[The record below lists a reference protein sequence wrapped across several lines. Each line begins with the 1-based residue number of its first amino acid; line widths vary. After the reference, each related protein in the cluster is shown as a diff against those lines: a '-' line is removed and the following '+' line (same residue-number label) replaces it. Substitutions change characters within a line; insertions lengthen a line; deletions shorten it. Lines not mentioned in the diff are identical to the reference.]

1 MSLVKWEDKD
11 LYDPWGDLKDLQ
23 DEINDLFE
31 VDRFPATTGLFD
43 RSLSPAL
50 DVIEGDQDFTV
61 RCELPGIEKKD
72 LDVTITSN
80 ILTIKGEKKG
90 KTEEGESDYFKK
102 ESWSGSF
109 QRTVSLPNTADSEK
123 LSAELKDGILTVKLP
138 KKEEAKPKQISV
150 KIN

>member
-1 MSLVKWEDKD
+1 MSLVKWEDQD
-11 LYDPWGDLKDLQ
+11 LYDPWGDLKSLQ

-50 DVIEGDQDFTV
+50 DVIEGDQDITV
-61 RCELPGIEKKD
+61 RCELPGIEQKD

-80 ILTIKGEKKG
+80 ILTIKGEKRG
-90 KTEEGESDYFKK
+90 KTEEGKSDYFKK

-109 QRTVSLPNTADSEK
+109 QRTVSLPHSADTEK
-123 LSAELKDGILTVKLP
+123 LYAELKDGILTVKLP